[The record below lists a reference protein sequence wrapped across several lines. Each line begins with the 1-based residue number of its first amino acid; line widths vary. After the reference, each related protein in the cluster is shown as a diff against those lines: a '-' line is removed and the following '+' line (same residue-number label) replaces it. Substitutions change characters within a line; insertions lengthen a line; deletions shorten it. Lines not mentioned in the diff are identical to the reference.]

1 MDSFKCS
8 PINCSESPEVSQVHN
23 SFCIDYSSDI
33 YLDPETDDTKVCCG
47 LLIAEL
53 VIIVFILCT
62 AIFVTTFVVC
72 KRKNIKEY
80 FKKLKKRRMKAL
92 KNIEKQQR
100 ISRNSYTLRN
110 NNASLSA
117 SEIKNMEK

>member
-1 MDSFKCS
+1 M
-8 PINCSESPEVSQVHN
+8 HN

-100 ISRNSYTLRN
+100 ISRNSHHMRN

-117 SEIKNMEK
+117 SDIKNMEK